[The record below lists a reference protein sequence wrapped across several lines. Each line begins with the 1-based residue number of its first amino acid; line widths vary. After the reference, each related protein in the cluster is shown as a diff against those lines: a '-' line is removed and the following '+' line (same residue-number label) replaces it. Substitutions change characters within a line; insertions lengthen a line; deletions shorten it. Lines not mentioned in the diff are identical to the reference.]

1 MSDEARPIGVHEPVR
16 PTDEAVRL
24 IRAWAASQPCAPGA
38 EPPPLVIP
46 TLGVV
51 TAVVAEEPLRVL
63 RVMWTTAPESDW
75 YASGLRRL

>member
-1 MSDEARPIGVHEPVR
+1 MTPAPIGVHEPVR
-16 PTDEAVRL
+16 PTEEAVRL
-24 IRAWAASQPCAPGA
+24 IRAWHAAQPCAPGETPA
-38 EPPPLVIP
+38 PPTIP

-63 RVMWTTAPESDW
+63 RVMWTSAPESEW